1 MKNNLSIHGFSFL
14 GLKAMIACGTKHHP
28 GTGTLIIIIMLAA
41 FGCGGP
47 SIDASSQD
55 SMQKSIEHIRS
66 TLDTSDK
73 IAFDTA
79 LTDLNDLLFNT
90 TDAVSQATISMYR
103 PETLLRKILHG
114 KSAREVITMVAE
126 YKREHQL

>member
-1 MKNNLSIHGFSFL
+1 MKNNRSIHGFSSP
-14 GLKAMIACGTKHHP
+14 GLKAMFASTTKHHP
-28 GTGTLIIIIMLAA
+28 GTGILIIIIMLTA

-66 TLDTSDK
+66 TLDTSER
-73 IAFDTA
+73 IAFDAA
-79 LTDLNDLLFNT
+79 LTDLNDILFNT
-90 TDAVSQATISMYR
+90 TDAVSRATISKYR